1 MNILLCDDDSRMLE
15 ELRKLVSS
23 FFEEKEIPV
32 SYVLFPDGESAV
44 SEMHSCDLAFVDV
57 EMPGMN
63 GLDVARQLQENNPVL
78 IIFMVTSHPDYLD
91 DAMDLDVFRY
101 LAKPVNPDRLR
112 RGLELALQKY
122 AQQNQTILLDTTDS
136 SSPVFTR
143 DILYICIHGRGTRI
157 RTTTK
162 EYLSRTP
169 LKQWVVQLN
178 ANLFAQ
184 SHNSY
189 LVNLQNVLSLKKRE
203 VTLTV
208 DDDNGIPIVVP
219 VSQGK
224 YAIFRKSFTRYL
236 GGLK

>member
-1 MNILLCDDDSRMLE
+1 MNILLCDDDPRALE

-23 FFEEKEIPV
+23 FFEEKEIPA

-44 SEMHSCDLAFVDV
+44 LEMPPCDFAFVDV

-63 GLDVARQLQENNPVL
+63 GLAVAKRLQENNPYL
-78 IIFMVTSHPDYLD
+78 IVFMVTSHPDYLD
-91 DAMDLDVFRY
+91 EAMDLDVFRY
-101 LAKPVNPDRLR
+101 LAKPVSPDRLR
-112 RGLELALQKY
+112 RGLELAIKKY
-122 AQQNQTILLDTTDS
+122 AQQNQTILLDAADS

-157 RTTTK
+157 RTISR
-162 EYLSRTP
+162 EYLSRIP
-169 LKQWVVQLN
+169 LKQWAAQLN
-178 ANLFAQ
+178 ADLFAQ

-208 DDDNGIPIVVP
+208 DDIDGNPIVVP
-219 VSQGK
+219 ASQGK
-224 YAIFRKSFTRYL
+224 YATFRKSFTRYL